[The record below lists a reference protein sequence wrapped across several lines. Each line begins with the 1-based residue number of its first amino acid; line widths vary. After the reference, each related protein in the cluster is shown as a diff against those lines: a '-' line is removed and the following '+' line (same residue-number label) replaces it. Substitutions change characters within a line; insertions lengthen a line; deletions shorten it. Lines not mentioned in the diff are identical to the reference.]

1 MTNPYQRFKP
11 EDLVFRDELALDRTV
26 LANERT
32 LLAYLRSGVALILAG
47 VTFIHF
53 AQDPW
58 FKVVGVLCLPA
69 GIIVMLVGA
78 VRYRAMNARINV
90 ARKQFASATP
100 HLPKKHAESGNSAD
114 GETEAKKQDVNQ
126 TLTRNRNTQ
135 YQYRENQI
143 VT

>member
-1 MTNPYQRFKP
+1 MINPYQRFKP

-53 AQDPW
+53 AQDQW

-90 ARKQFASATP
+90 ARKQFASTAP
-100 HLPKKHAESGNSAD
+100 HLPKKHAESRNGARARSR
-114 GETEAKKQDVNQ
+114 GKR
-126 TLTRNRNTQ
+126 TLPRSGRRAAQ
-135 YQYRENQI
+135 KGLP
-143 VT
+143 

>member
-11 EDLVFRDELALDRTV
+11 EDLIFRDELAIDRTL

-53 AQDPW
+53 AQDQW

-69 GIIVMLVGA
+69 GLIVMLVGA
-78 VRYRAMNARINV
+78 VRYRTMNSMINV
-90 ARKQFASATP
+90 ARKQLALATT
-100 HLPKKHAESGNSAD
+100 HLPKRNAES
-114 GETEAKKQDVNQ
+114 VN
-126 TLTRNRNTQ
+126 
-135 YQYRENQI
+135 
-143 VT
+143 